1 MSGQKHW
8 SKSHSG
14 KRAVSGLLIGSGLLL
29 LLLALPPSF
38 LSHASFVSGLC
49 LIAIGG
55 IKFLIQSLVISEKQK
70 NMDEE

>member
-1 MSGQKHW
+1 
-8 SKSHSG
+8 
-14 KRAVSGLLIGSGLLL
+14 
-29 LLLALPPSF
+29 
-38 LSHASFVSGLC
+38 LC